1 MTTDVL
7 TSRIMDNT
15 FGKLSGFSLPTGS
28 ASSLSGSA
36 ADLSNPVVDPHS
48 MGLNVTTAAA
58 YSGLQGSD
66 VSGMVPQLKLSPP
79 NPMVVNPMNSAVDH
93 TSMSAFN
100 LSGSSSTQGSSYSQI
115 PYSSSRDFFF
125 RGVSAPGSSLMPSS
139 AVDSYANPNMF
150 IGGSSSALG
159 ADPST
164 TSMFFPSFDQPCPPQ
179 STISMNGF
187 YRPDQF
193 SAFRSD
199 PFAQINPHM
208 NMMMPSGHNAFFR
221 YMRQPLKQDLSCLW
235 VDQDQSEPKKPCNK
249 TFTTMHELV
258 THITVEHVGGPEQS
272 CHICYWQN
280 CTRAGKPF
288 KAKYKLVNHIRVHT
302 GEKPFPCPFPGCG
315 KVFARSENLK
325 IHKRTHTGEKPF
337 KCEFP
342 GCDRRFANSS
352 DRKKHSH
359 VHTSDKPYNCR
370 FKGCDK
376 SYTHPSSLR
385 KHMKIHGKDFD
396 GCEEMMPDS
405 PMSSCSDDA
414 DCPTDIEG
422 SNSPDSRTPSA
433 TGSEGVKTE
442 PSGVE
447 TCSPTISSTSVNNLI
462 SCNTSS
468 DLSLTLAAN
477 PAGVPGSALTNTTC
491 SVSGSI
497 PASVANNSI
506 STQQFSSASTH
517 HLTTS
522 AAIHQNNSS
531 KQPATSI
538 HPPPPVTD
546 SIFSLNDL
554 AGQSMIMGSTAA
566 GSLQHSLAIQSLQRH
581 NTSPVAVSAGGGP
594 MLNSNLHLR
603 SNPLSSQ
610 SLIGQPPSATNIS
623 EWYF

>member
-1 MTTDVL
+1 MKDHLPSFNSLVTPLATIAIWNHPILTGLSIIPSKLSPASYSSDAVSQQSTEVHVQTLTDDLWFWNHSESWQWDLLFNYHRNLLWGRAMTTDVL

-325 IHKRTHTGEKPF
+325 IHKRTHTGKF
-337 KCEFP
+337 IFLAQC
-342 GCDRRFANSS
+342 RHSS
-352 DRKKHSH
+352 
-359 VHTSDKPYNCR
+359 VLLVFFIC
-370 FKGCDK
+370 
-376 SYTHPSSLR
+376 L
-385 KHMKIHGKDFD
+385 
-396 GCEEMMPDS
+396 
-405 PMSSCSDDA
+405 A
-414 DCPTDIEG
+414 L
-422 SNSPDSRTPSA
+422 SR
-433 TGSEGVKTE
+433 
-442 PSGVE
+442 
-447 TCSPTISSTSVNNLI
+447 
-462 SCNTSS
+462 
-468 DLSLTLAAN
+468 
-477 PAGVPGSALTNTTC
+477 
-491 SVSGSI
+491 
-497 PASVANNSI
+497 
-506 STQQFSSASTH
+506 
-517 HLTTS
+517 
-522 AAIHQNNSS
+522 S
-531 KQPATSI
+531 K
-538 HPPPPVTD
+538 
-546 SIFSLNDL
+546 
-554 AGQSMIMGSTAA
+554 
-566 GSLQHSLAIQSLQRH
+566 
-581 NTSPVAVSAGGGP
+581 
-594 MLNSNLHLR
+594 
-603 SNPLSSQ
+603 
-610 SLIGQPPSATNIS
+610 
-623 EWYF
+623 